1 MVPAHNALARVSL
14 LIWNTWNTFPSS
26 SVTTSI
32 AMTAE
37 HAYNRVRRCSLA
49 HRRNMFPT
57 AHPNLRFG
65 MIKWRPNPTCG
76 HPNLRFG
83 YPNLRF
89 WCENRTR
96 WCPDH
101 RCWCGN
107 WILHLGA
114 QLLVCLGNRI
124 GRPYHRC
131 GYPNH
136 RFERPNGS
144 VGRPKLL
151 DMGTQI

>member
-1 MVPAHNALARVSL
+1 MTYRNILSHGPCTRRVGKSFL
-14 LIWNTWNTFPSS
+14 
-26 SVTTSI
+26 VD
-32 AMTAE
+32 ME
-37 HAYNRVRRCSLA
+37 HLEYLPQLFCYHLHCNDCRTCLQPCRCSLA

-114 QLLVCLGNRI
+114 QLLVCLRDLGTHII
-124 GRPYHRC
+124 G
-131 GYPNH
+131 
-136 RFERPNGS
+136 
-144 VGRPKLL
+144 V
-151 DMGTQI
+151 GTQIVDLSAQIVAWGTQSS